1 MGIIWLASV
10 ATMLIVV
17 FSGVFYRYDP
27 FHHVNYSANVATAL
41 ADNLQTVA
49 MTSVMY
55 SVNNKLTT
63 PITLNSNLL
72 STYLPNNF
80 KYAIPYNAVFSQDQF
95 NNKWV
100 ILSYNTPTF
109 RGVQDQSLGE
119 DILRSL
125 VQRVNNKGI
134 NNQNNYQLVYTGINV
149 ACNINSVLQPL
160 TINLQQSFS
169 YVCSNN
175 SSSMG
180 KYILMVP
187 VNYY

>member
-10 ATMLIVV
+10 ATMLIAV
-17 FSGVFYRYDP
+17 FSGLFYRYDP
-27 FHHVNYSANVATAL
+27 FHRANYSANVATAL

-49 MTSVMY
+49 MASTTY
-55 SVNNKLTT
+55 SINNKLTANT
-63 PITLNSNLL
+63 MLNSSVL

-80 KYAIPYNAVFSQDQF
+80 RYAITYNVLFSQDQYS
-95 NNKWV
+95 NKWL
-100 ILSYNTPTF
+100 ILSYNAPTF
-109 RGVQDQSLGE
+109 RGVQDKSLGE

-134 NNQNNYQLVYTGINV
+134 NNQNNYQLVYTGINTG
-149 ACNINSVLQPL
+149 CNINSLLQ
-160 TINLQQSFS
+160 TVTTSLQQSFS
-169 YVCSNN
+169 YVCNNN
-175 SSSMG
+175 SSSIG